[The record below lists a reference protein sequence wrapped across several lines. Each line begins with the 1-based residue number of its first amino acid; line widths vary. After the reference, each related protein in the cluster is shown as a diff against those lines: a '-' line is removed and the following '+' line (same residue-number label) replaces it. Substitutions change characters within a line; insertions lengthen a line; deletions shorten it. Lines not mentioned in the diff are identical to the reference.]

1 MTAPTVD
8 APPFP
13 HRALPYEEGRLLDV
27 PRLPTHLLVGAE
39 GAGRFSLVH
48 HTLEPHTLGVWP
60 HMHTRE
66 DEFSFV
72 LEGRLTAML
81 GDDVVTA
88 GPGEVVFKPRH
99 QVHAFWNMHEETCRF
114 LEILSPGGFERC
126 FEEAG
131 EAPTPHGPDAKR
143 LIREGCEQIAS
154 RYGLVFYFD
163 RVEELLE
170 RYGLRE

>member
-1 MTAPTVD
+1 MSTAIGT
-8 APPFP
+8 PPFP
-13 HRALPYEEGRLLDV
+13 HRALPYDEGRLLRV
-27 PRLPTHLLVGAE
+27 PRLPTHLLVGEE
-39 GAGRFSLVH
+39 GAGRFSVVH
-48 HTLEPHTLGVWP
+48 HTLEPGTLGVWP

-66 DEFSFV
+66 DEFSYV

-88 GPGEVVFKPRH
+88 GPGEMVFKPRY
-99 QVHAFWNMHEETCRF
+99 QVHAFWNMHDTTCRF

-131 EAPTPHGPDAKR
+131 AAPMPRGPDARR
-143 LIREGCEQIAS
+143 LVREACERIAA